1 MDEHEVDFS
10 CDQTVFKPRQ
20 SLQFWLIVDRQLVVF
35 AHWWHLVVLHMPDT
49 GLAKPR
55 VLVTVNQNF
64 HTKVRPIPKTILDD
78 VAVWSSRCAHPWTSL
93 KIL

>member
-49 GLAKPR
+49 GLAEPR
-55 VLVTVNQNF
+55 VLITVNHNF
-64 HTKVRPIPKTILDD
+64 YTRDRGIPKTVFDD
-78 VAVWSSRCAHPWTSL
+78 VTV
-93 KIL
+93 

>member
-10 CDQTVFKPRQ
+10 CDQTVFQ
-20 SLQFWLIVDRQLVVF
+20 SCQPLQLWLIIDRQFVVF

-49 GLAKPR
+49 GLAEPQ
-55 VLVTVNQNF
+55 VLITVN
-64 HTKVRPIPKTILDD
+64 HDSYTRDRGIPKTVLDD
-78 VAVWSSRCAHPWTSL
+78 VTVWSSMCVVHPSL